1 MVTAN
6 KIYINAY
13 KILNELFGES
23 DYSIKDLTTS
33 DIIIKLLSR
42 VKVTFNVVEFTIRD
56 NDLMVEPDV
65 FDCMTRTI
73 YTFAMSDPYKMFQ
86 RDCAKQMIE
95 KMSDIFNVNS
105 LKINLDN
112 VYLEHDDTSGFKNRV
127 CLHIFLSLPSEDLED
142 DNK

>member
-1 MVTAN
+1 MAN

-42 VKVTFNVVEFTIRD
+42 VKGTFNVVEFTIRD

>member
-1 MVTAN
+1 MAN

-13 KILNELFGES
+13 KMLNESFGES
-23 DYSIKDLTTS
+23 DYSIKDLTIS
-33 DIIIKLLSR
+33 DIILKLLSYM
-42 VKVTFNVVEFTIRD
+42 KGTFNVVEFTIID

-65 FDCMTRTI
+65 FDCMTRTT

-95 KMSDIFNVNS
+95 KMSGTFNVNS
-105 LKINLDN
+105 SKINLDN

-127 CLHIFLSLPSEDLED
+127 YLHIYLSLPSEDLED

>member
-1 MVTAN
+1 MAN
-6 KIYINAY
+6 KIYVNAY

-33 DIIIKLLSR
+33 DIIIKLLSCM
-42 VKVTFNVVEFTIRD
+42 KGTFNVVEFTIRD
-56 NDLMVEPDV
+56 DMFMVKPDV

-73 YTFAMSDPYKMFQ
+73 YTFSMSDPCKMFQ
-86 RDCAKQMIE
+86 RDCIQPMLE
-95 KMSDIFNVNS
+95 KMSDTYKVNS

-127 CLHIFLSLPSEDLED
+127 CLHISLTIPNDELEEE
-142 DNK
+142 

>member
-1 MVTAN
+1 MAN

-42 VKVTFNVVEFTIRD
+42 VKGTFNVVEFTIRD

-73 YTFAMSDPYKMFQ
+73 YTFAMSDLYKMFQ

>member
-1 MVTAN
+1 MAN

-42 VKVTFNVVEFTIRD
+42 VKGTFNVVEFTIRD

-86 RDCAKQMIE
+86 RDCAKHMIE

>member
-1 MVTAN
+1 MAN

>member
-1 MVTAN
+1 MAN

-42 VKVTFNVVEFTIRD
+42 VKGTFNVVEFTIRD

-127 CLHIFLSLPSEDLED
+127 CLHIFLLLPSEDLED

>member
-1 MVTAN
+1 MAN

-42 VKVTFNVVEFTIRD
+42 VKGTFNVVEFTIRD
-56 NDLMVEPDV
+56 NDLMAEPDV